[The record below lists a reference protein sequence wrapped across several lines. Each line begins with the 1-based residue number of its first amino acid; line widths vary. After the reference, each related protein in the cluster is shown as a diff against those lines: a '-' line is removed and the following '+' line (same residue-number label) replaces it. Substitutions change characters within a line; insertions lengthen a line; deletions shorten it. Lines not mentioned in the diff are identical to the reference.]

1 MMWADLCDRKQR
13 LIAWGALF
21 SAIFLIAACASST
34 PPKPL
39 NAALNSAQTL
49 ERRAAQAYAQGDLPS
64 AGAAYASAALV
75 YESLALA
82 QPLAR
87 ARLNQAR
94 VLAEDLQTLRA
105 VQLVDAVLA
114 QPNLSMLGAETLA
127 VAFGRAAALQL
138 SLGEFTKA
146 QSFWQSAL
154 AACVGTCSAQ
164 QALLVLRARL
174 DLALGNAAAAVQS
187 SSAALSSGALAAGG
201 QSAGNPE
208 QANALRVRA
217 QAYAALGQHANSLL
231 DANAALAID
240 QQAGAANKVAL
251 DLDLISSAHLALGDS
266 AQAQRYTQLAQ
277 SARAALLA
285 LQNGAP

>member
-1 MMWADLCDRKQR
+1 MRWTAQSAR
-13 LIAWGALF
+13 LHRLVALTTAFIAT
-21 SAIFLIAACASST
+21 FLIAACASST
-34 PPKPL
+34 MPKPL
-39 NAALNSAQTL
+39 NVALNSAQTL
-49 ERRAAQAYAQGDLPS
+49 ERRAAQSYAQGDLQS
-64 AGAAYASAALV
+64 ADAAYASAALV

-94 VLAEDLQTLRA
+94 VLAEASQTPRA

-114 QPNLSMLGAETLA
+114 QPNLGVLGVETLA
-127 VAFGRAAALQL
+127 VAYGRAAALQL
-138 SLGEFTKA
+138 SLGEFSKA
-146 QSFWQSAL
+146 QSFLQSAL
-154 AACVGTCSAQ
+154 TACVSTCSAQ
-164 QALLVLRARL
+164 QALQVLRARL

-187 SSAALSSGALAAGG
+187 ANAALSSNPAGG

-217 QAYAALGQHANSLL
+217 QAYAALSQPASSLS

-240 QQAGAANKVAL
+240 QQAGAANRVVL
-251 DLDLISSAHLALGDS
+251 DLDLIASAHQALGDS

-277 SARAALLA
+277 AARAALLA

>member
-1 MMWADLCDRKQR
+1 MSRAVQCARFQR
-13 LIAWGALF
+13 LAAVAASF
-21 SAIFLIAACASST
+21 FAIFLIAACASST
-34 PPKPL
+34 PAKPL

-64 AGAAYASAALV
+64 ADAAYASAALV
-75 YESLALA
+75 YESLAMA

-94 VLAEDLQTLRA
+94 VLAEALQTPRA

-114 QPNLSMLGAETLA
+114 QPDLGMLGAETLA
-127 VAFGRAAALQL
+127 VAYGRAAALQL
-138 SLGEFTKA
+138 SLGEPTKA
-146 QSFWQSAL
+146 QSHWQSAL
-154 AACVGTCSAQ
+154 AACANTCAAQSALQ
-164 QALLVLRARL
+164 VLRARL

-187 SSAALSSGALAAGG
+187 ASAALSSNAAGG
-201 QSAGNPE
+201 QSSSNPE

-217 QAYAALGQHANSLL
+217 QAYAALGQPANSLS
-231 DANAALAID
+231 DASAALALD
-240 QQAGAANKVAL
+240 QQAGAANKVVS
-251 DLDLISSAHLALGDS
+251 DLDLLASAHQALGDN